1 MQQRDTLFE
10 SSQSSALEINKVLK
24 NTYMLLGA
32 TLLFSSIMAGIGM
45 AANIGH
51 GISMICSFAAIAI
64 IWFVIPRT
72 ANSEKGIIAVFAFT
86 GLLGFGLGP
95 ILNHYMQISGGPQ
108 IVMQALGGTAIIFFS
123 LSAYVMTTKKDFSYL
138 TGFLMTGM
146 IVMLVAIVANIF
158 LQIPVLSLAIS
169 GAIVF
174 IMSGYILFETS
185 QIIHGGQRN
194 YILATASLYLSL
206 YNIFVS
212 LLHILGALGG
222 DD

>member
-1 MQQRDTLFE
+1 MQERDTLFE
-10 SSQSSALEINKVLK
+10 PSLGSTLEINKVLK

-32 TLLFSSIMAGIGM
+32 TLLFSSIMAGISM

-51 GISMICSFAAIAI
+51 GISLICSIAAIAI
-64 IWFVIPRT
+64 VWFVIPRT
-72 ANSEKGIIAVFAFT
+72 ANSEKGILAVFAFT

-95 ILNHYMQISGGPQ
+95 ILNHYMQISGGSQ

-123 LSAYVMTTKKDFSYL
+123 LSTYVMVTKKDFSYL

-146 IVMLVAIVANIF
+146 IIMLVAIVANIF

-169 GAIVF
+169 SAIVF

-212 LLHILGALGG
+212 LLHILGALR
-222 DD
+222 DE

>member
-1 MQQRDTLFE
+1 MQHREDALFQT
-10 SSQSSALEINKVLK
+10 SSNALEINKVLK

-32 TLLFSSIMAGIGM
+32 TLIFSSLMAGISM
-45 AANIGH
+45 AMNIGQ
-51 GISMICSFAAIAI
+51 GISLICSIAAIAI
-64 IWFVIPRT
+64 IWFVVPRT
-72 ANSEKGIIAVFAFT
+72 ANSEKGILAVFAFT

-95 ILNHYMQISGGPQ
+95 LINHYLNTANGSQ

-138 TGFLMTGM
+138 TGFLITGM

-169 GAIVF
+169 AAIVF

-212 LLHILGALGG
+212 LLHILGVMS

>member
-1 MQQRDTLFE
+1 MQSEKLFE
-10 SSQSSALEINKVLK
+10 QSQSQTIEINKVLK

-32 TLLFSSIMAGIGM
+32 TLLFSAIMAVLSLTLQVGY
-45 AANIGH
+45 
-51 GISMICSFAAIAI
+51 GISLMCSLGALAI

-72 ANSEKGIIAVFAFT
+72 ANSEKGILSVFAFT

-95 ILNHYMQISGGPQ
+95 ILNQYLQFPGGAS
-108 IVMQALGGTAIIFFS
+108 IIAQALGGTALIFFS
-123 LSAYVMTTKKDFSYL
+123 LSAYVMTTKKDFSFL

-146 IVMLVAIVANIF
+146 IVAIVASIANIF
-158 LQIPVLSLAIS
+158 LGIPVLSLAIS
-169 GAIVF
+169 AAVVF

-206 YNIFVS
+206 YNIFTS
-212 LLHILGALGG
+212 LLHILGVMN

>member
-1 MQQRDTLFE
+1 MQRDSLFE
-10 SSQSSALEINKVLK
+10 NTQSQTIEINKVLK

-32 TLLFSSIMAGIGM
+32 TMLLSAVMAGLSM
-45 AANIGH
+45 VLQVGH
-51 GISMICSFAAIAI
+51 GVSLICSLAAIAI

-72 ANSEKGIIAVFAFT
+72 ADSEKGILAVFAFT

-95 ILNHYMQISGGPQ
+95 ILNHYLNMAGGSQI
-108 IVMQALGGTAIIFFS
+108 IMQALGGTAIIFFT
-123 LSAYVMTTKKDFSYL
+123 LSTYVMTTKKDFSFMA
-138 TGFLMTGM
+138 GFLMTGM
-146 IVMLVAIVANIF
+146 IVLIVASIANIF
-158 LQIPVLSLAIS
+158 LGIPALSLAVS
-169 GAIVF
+169 AAIVF

-206 YNIFVS
+206 YNIFTS
-212 LLHILGALGG
+212 LLHILGVMGN

>member
-1 MQQRDTLFE
+1 MQSEKLFE
-10 SSQSSALEINKVLK
+10 QSQSQTIEINKVLK

-32 TLLFSSIMAGIGM
+32 TLLFSTVMAVLSLALQVGYGVSLM
-45 AANIGH
+45 
-51 GISMICSFAAIAI
+51 CSLGALAI

-72 ANSEKGIIAVFAFT
+72 ANSEKGILSVFAFT

-95 ILNHYMQISGGPQ
+95 ILNQYLQFPGGSA
-108 IVMQALGGTAIIFFS
+108 IIAQALGGTALIFFS
-123 LSAYVMTTKKDFSYL
+123 LSAYVMTTKKDFSFL

-146 IVMLVAIVANIF
+146 IVAIVASIANIF
-158 LQIPVLSLAIS
+158 LGIPVLSLAIS
-169 GAIVF
+169 AAVVF

-206 YNIFVS
+206 YNIFTS
-212 LLHILGALGG
+212 LLHILGVMS

>member
-1 MQQRDTLFE
+1 MQRDTLFE
-10 SSQSSALEINKVLK
+10 SNQSQAVEINKVLK

-32 TLLFSSIMAGIGM
+32 TLLFSAIMAGVSM
-45 AANIGH
+45 MMQVGH
-51 GISMICSFAAIAI
+51 GVSLICSLAALAI

-72 ANSEKGIIAVFAFT
+72 ANSEKGILAVFAFT

-95 ILNHYMQISGGPQ
+95 MLNHYLSMQGGSQ
-108 IVMQALGGTAIIFFS
+108 IIMQALGGTAIIFFT
-123 LSAYVMTTKKDFSYL
+123 LSTYVMTTKKDFSFMA
-138 TGFLMTGM
+138 GFLMTGI
-146 IVMLVAIVANIF
+146 IVALIASIANIF
-158 LQIPVLSLAIS
+158 LGIPALSLAIS

-185 QIIHGGQRN
+185 QIIRGGQRN

-206 YNIFVS
+206 YNIFTS
-212 LLHILGALGG
+212 LLHILGVMS

>member
-1 MQQRDTLFE
+1 MQSEKLFE
-10 SSQSSALEINKVLK
+10 QSQSQSIEINKVLK

-32 TLLFSSIMAGIGM
+32 TLLFSAIMAVLSLTLQVGY
-45 AANIGH
+45 
-51 GISMICSFAAIAI
+51 GISLMCSLGALAI

-72 ANSEKGIIAVFAFT
+72 ANSEKGILSVFAFT

-95 ILNHYMQISGGPQ
+95 ILNQYLQFPGGAS
-108 IVMQALGGTAIIFFS
+108 IIAQALGGTALIFFS
-123 LSAYVMTTKKDFSYL
+123 LSAYVMTTKKDFSFF
-138 TGFLMTGM
+138 TVFLMTGM
-146 IVMLVAIVANIF
+146 IVAIVASIANIF
-158 LQIPVLSLAIS
+158 LGIPVLSLAIS
-169 GAIVF
+169 AAVVF

-206 YNIFVS
+206 YNIFTS
-212 LLHILGALGG
+212 LLHILGVMN